1 MKLSRLKLD
10 AEVGDKVTFDE
21 VLMTSKDGEISVGR
35 PFLDNVKVNGVV
47 EEQGKGDKVIVF
59 KFKRKKTIVKNAD
72 TDNCI
77 QKSVSNPSKRND
89 YRPSEKRQKAAS
101 SSKRAFDAGAL
112 R

>member
-1 MKLSRLKLD
+1 MVAIIKTGGKQYTVTENDIITIEKLD

-59 KFKRKKTIVKNAD
+59 KFKRKK
-72 TDNCI
+72 
-77 QKSVSNPSKRND
+77 D
-89 YRPSEKRQKAAS
+89 YRKKRGHRRLYTKVRIESIKA
-101 SSKRAFDAGAL
+101 
-112 R
+112 

>member
-1 MKLSRLKLD
+1 MVAIIKTGGKQYTVTENDIITIEKLD

-59 KFKRKKTIVKNAD
+59 KFKRKK
-72 TDNCI
+72 
-77 QKSVSNPSKRND
+77 D
-89 YRPSEKRQKAAS
+89 YRKKRGHRQLYTKVRIESIEA
-101 SSKRAFDAGAL
+101 
-112 R
+112 